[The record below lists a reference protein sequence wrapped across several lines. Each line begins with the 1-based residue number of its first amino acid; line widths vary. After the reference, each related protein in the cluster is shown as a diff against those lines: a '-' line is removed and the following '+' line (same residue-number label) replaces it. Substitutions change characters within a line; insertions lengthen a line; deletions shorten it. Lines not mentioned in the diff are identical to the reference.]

1 MNELENE
8 QYEKNR
14 SFFDFDFKLAIVLII
29 ALLMMVLTLRPLFS
43 YMSAASQKE
52 FEVLIAGDSSEAVI
66 FHSEDTYIL
75 EKAEI
80 NENIITIDTTK
91 QRILKTNDIAFEKMT
106 FDTVVKK

>member
-1 MNELENE
+1 MDTQLPS
-8 QYEKNR
+8 QRKH
-14 SFFDFDFKLAIVLII
+14 FIFLQMKTKTKLL
-29 ALLMMVLTLRPLFS
+29 
-43 YMSAASQKE
+43 
-52 FEVLIAGDSSEAVI
+52 I